1 MRTYVTIPQYKYQ
14 PLLIQRKGIHLKLY
28 IKYMVSNRCKMA
40 VKEILKK
47 LGLHFVVV
55 DLGEIDIMED
65 ISGNRLENFR
75 IALSDGGFELMD
87 DTKAILIERII
98 NVIIQMVH
106 HTEEMIKINFSEFL
120 SEKLSHDYN
129 YMSKIFSEVKGI
141 TIQQFIIVHKIEKIK
156 ELLLYGELNLTEISY
171 RLNYSS
177 VSHLSNQFR
186 KVTGLS
192 PSDFKHLKSK
202 KRSSIEDIGILK
214 LNT

>member
-1 MRTYVTIPQYKYQ
+1 
-14 PLLIQRKGIHLKLY
+14 
-28 IKYMVSNRCKMA
+28 MVSNRCKMA

-65 ISGNRLENFR
+65 ISGNKLQNFR
-75 IALSDGGFELMD
+75 LALSDGGFELMD

-106 HTEEMIKINFSEFL
+106 HTEEMIKINFSDFL
-120 SEKLSHDYN
+120 SEKLNHDYN

-192 PSDFKHLKSK
+192 PSDFKHLKGN
-202 KRSSIEDIGILK
+202 KRSSIEEIGIS
-214 LNT
+214 NSIN

>member
-1 MRTYVTIPQYKYQ
+1 
-14 PLLIQRKGIHLKLY
+14 
-28 IKYMVSNRCKMA
+28 MA

-141 TIQQFIIVHKIEKIK
+141 TIQQFIIIHKIEKIK

-192 PSDFKHLKSK
+192 PSDFKHLKAK
-202 KRSSIEDIGILK
+202 RRSSIEDIGISRI
-214 LNT
+214 NN

>member
-1 MRTYVTIPQYKYQ
+1 
-14 PLLIQRKGIHLKLY
+14 LKLY

-47 LGLHFVVV
+47 MGLHFIVV

-75 IALSDGGFELMD
+75 IALTDGGFELMD

-192 PSDFKHLKSK
+192 PSDFKHLKGS
-202 KRSSIEDIGILK
+202 KRSSIEDIGII
-214 LNT
+214 NNEN

>member
-1 MRTYVTIPQYKYQ
+1 
-14 PLLIQRKGIHLKLY
+14 
-28 IKYMVSNRCKMA
+28 MA

-120 SEKLSHDYN
+120 SEKLNHDYN

-141 TIQQFIIVHKIEKIK
+141 TIQQFIIVHKVEKIK

-192 PSDFKHLKSK
+192 PSDFKHLKGK
-202 KRSSIEDIGILK
+202 KRSSIEDIGISSII
-214 LNT
+214 N

>member
-1 MRTYVTIPQYKYQ
+1 
-14 PLLIQRKGIHLKLY
+14 
-28 IKYMVSNRCKMA
+28 MA